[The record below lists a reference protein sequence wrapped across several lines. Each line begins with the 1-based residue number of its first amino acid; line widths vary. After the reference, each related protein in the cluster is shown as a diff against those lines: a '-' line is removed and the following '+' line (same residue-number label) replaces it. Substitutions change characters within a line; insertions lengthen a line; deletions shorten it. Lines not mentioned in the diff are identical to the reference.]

1 MAVGESLFSL
11 IGDLYVGYE
20 GCMGYFVFCKAVSR
34 IYASVYALVVYCCLY
49 LICLVSWFVF
59 WLGAVV
65 CCVGSYSVIPALY
78 RIVSCRSRSVVFRLL
93 ISCLRCWLFCT
104 FPGGVFIRCL

>member
-1 MAVGESLFSL
+1 MWDMRDVWG
-11 IGDLYVGYE
+11 I
-20 GCMGYFVFCKAVSR
+20 FVFCKAVSR
-34 IYASVYALVVYCCLY
+34 IYASVYVLVVYCCLY

-93 ISCLRCWLFCT
+93 ISCLRCWLFCA